1 MRERWA
7 ETVTLAQAEDRLAKG
22 ARAHPLLSLLCNST
36 DYALSVFEETEDMHS
51 WAALQGPLCAGQC
64 SLWHATEQYEIC
76 LQPPHFFSAS
86 SLPHISQA

>member
-7 ETVTLAQAEDRLAKG
+7 ETVTPAQAKDRLTKG
-22 ARAHPLLSLLCNST
+22 ARAHPMLSPLYNST
-36 DYALSVFEETEDMHS
+36 DYALSVFEETADMRS
-51 WAALQGPLCAGQC
+51 WAFLQGPLCAGQC
-64 SLWHATEQYEIC
+64 SLWHATVQYEIC